1 MLDLANEANWVSI
14 YDQLTVAQGVSGSP
28 LVYAPIP
35 TITLPNSLS
44 YPYLRV
50 AANNQEA
57 KSRWR
62 LGAWIEFYVDEPN
75 PDVEVARV
83 LATVNK
89 ACIIPKPDFL
99 PTYKI
104 KAAIPYYF
112 EEISLQ
118 IEGYTGGL

>member
-1 MLDLANEANWVSI
+1 MLDLANEANWLSI
-14 YDQLTVAQGVSGSP
+14 YDQLTVAQGVAGSP
-28 LVYAPIP
+28 LVYVPIAA
-35 TITLPNSLS
+35 IALPNSLS

-62 LGAWIEFYVDEPN
+62 LGAWIEFYVDEAN

-83 LATVNK
+83 LAPVNK
-89 ACIIPKPDFL
+89 AAIIPKPDFL
-99 PTYKI
+99 TTYKI
-104 KAAIPYYF
+104 KAVIPYYF

-118 IEGYTGGL
+118 IEGYIGSS